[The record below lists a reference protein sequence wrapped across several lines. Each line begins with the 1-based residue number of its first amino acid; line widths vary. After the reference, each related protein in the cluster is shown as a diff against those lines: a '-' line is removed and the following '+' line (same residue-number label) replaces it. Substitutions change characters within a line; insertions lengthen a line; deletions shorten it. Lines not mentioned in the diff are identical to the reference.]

1 MGNERPSVS
10 AVIDRID
17 TAGTGT
23 ALNEL
28 HEFLLQQ
35 APSIAAGQSVGAA
48 IAVPIPDSAPRWAHE
63 RPTFSGEAACEPGG
77 GAGASGGPKASAKRF
92 PRGHRRL
99 YAALFIGA
107 MLAILA
113 LGVLGG
119 ATITRLLTPTP
130 PASALKQPLDAPV
143 RATTSPD
150 TAARS
155 NELKES
161 AALAITRPDPPP
173 VALPNGVK
181 NLPHLSP
188 VPETKPTTIQ
198 GWKVREVSGGFASLV
213 GPQGT
218 WRVARGDI
226 VPGLGRVESIVR
238 WGNHWLVSTNHGL
251 IASQ

>member
-130 PASALKQPLDAPV
+130 PASALKQPLDPPV

-155 NELKES
+155 NGAQGIGRPCYN
-161 AALAITRPDPPP
+161 AALSAPGRPAKRGQEPAPP
-173 VALPNGVK
+173 VAGAGDQTDDYPRLE
-181 NLPHLSP
+181 S
-188 VPETKPTTIQ
+188 
-198 GWKVREVSGGFASLV
+198 
-213 GPQGT
+213 
-218 WRVARGDI
+218 ARGLG
-226 VPGLGRVESIVR
+226 GLCVLSGTVRHLAGRAR
-238 WGNHWLVSTNHGL
+238 
-251 IASQ
+251 